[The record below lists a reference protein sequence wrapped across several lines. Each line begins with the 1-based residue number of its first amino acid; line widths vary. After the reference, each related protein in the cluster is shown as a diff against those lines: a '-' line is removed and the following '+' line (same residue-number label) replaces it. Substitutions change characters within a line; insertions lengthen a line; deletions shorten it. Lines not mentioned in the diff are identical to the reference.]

1 MKRDNWS
8 DSHTAHSNPPPPP
21 PPHHSSVRTILS
33 MRQSETTVSWYYL
46 LFMSALHYSWNRVR
60 QLLLSSTSCSCQHCT
75 IHETEYDNYSSVV
88 PPVHLS
94 ARHYSWDR
102 ERQQQTGMAAA
113 WTVLAVV
120 LVEKGGVRHTTCIVF
135 VQQLLLGISNSS
147 PASVWVSSIQMPK
160 YGWGLSTQFPS
171 MQHVS
176 RCFKE

>member
-1 MKRDNWS
+1 MKRENWS
-8 DSHTAHSNPPPPP
+8 DSHRTHSNPPP

-33 MRQSETTVSWYYL
+33 MRQSETTVAWYYL
-46 LFMSALHYSWNRVR
+46 LFMSALHYSWNRAW
-60 QLLLSSTSCSCQHCT
+60 QLLLSSTSCS
-75 IHETEYDNYSSVV
+75 SVS

-113 WTVLAVV
+113 WTGLAVV
-120 LVEKGGVRHTTCIVF
+120 LVEEGGVRHTTCIVF